1 MFRRQFLLSAVA
13 AAGIAVLPFSLAL
26 GEDAPKKIVAAIN
39 PHGVPFA
46 FQEGTEF
53 KGVMYDLLQEIAQAN
68 GATVDYSPLGF
79 AAMIPALQVN
89 QVDIAVTGFFVTE
102 ERKKVIDFS
111 APIFVQGS
119 VLVVPADSPITSV
132 EGLRGKVIAAQ
143 QGSAPL
149 KVAQAHADEW
159 GVEIRILADG
169 ANMKLAMQ
177 TGDVAGLIYDSA
189 VVNRQIAQEAAH
201 PTQKIISE
209 LLQPTDIAFGFP
221 KDSKLLP
228 IVNDGLAKLRASG
241 ELERILKSYDL

>member
-1 MFRRQFLLSAVA
+1 M
-13 AAGIAVLPFSLAL
+13 
-26 GEDAPKKIVAAIN
+26 
-39 PHGVPFA
+39 
-46 FQEGTEF
+46 
-53 KGVMYDLLQEIAQAN
+53 
-68 GATVDYSPLGF
+68 
-79 AAMIPALQVN
+79 
-89 QVDIAVTGFFVTE
+89 
-102 ERKKVIDFS
+102 
-111 APIFVQGS
+111 
-119 VLVVPADSPITSV
+119 LVVPADSPITSV
-132 EGLRGKVIAAQ
+132 EGVRGKVIAAQ

-149 KVAQAHADEW
+149 KVAQAHAEEW

-177 TGDVAGLIYDSA
+177 TGDVAGLIYDFGGGQPSDRA
-189 VVNRQIAQEAAH
+189 EAAH